1 MTSRGHDFNWSR
13 IPRPDRS
20 GVTPLY
26 HQVEEILRQAIRS
39 GDLTPGQPFP
49 SEPELADLLG
59 VSRLTIRRSLGDLER
74 TGLIVRRHGVGTFV
88 AQVSGTQIIPSSLS
102 FTRNMAMVGLKASSR
117 ILSVGEMPSPPRVS
131 DHIGLS
137 EGDPVLHLE
146 RLRLADGQPVAL
158 ESTYL
163 VRSAVPTIDVEAVT
177 DGSLYE
183 YLASQHGI
191 DLVAMDQTMEP
202 MLLSPAEAE
211 LLDSNP
217 GAPAIL
223 SEIVGYSQDG
233 TPIEYTRSLT
243 PAGRARFHFHFR
255 KGDVGRRGFL
265 RETAEPGD
273 GTVGEES

>member
-1 MTSRGHDFNWSR
+1 M
-13 IPRPDRS
+13 
-20 GVTPLY
+20 VPLY

-39 GDLTPGQPFP
+39 GELTPGQPFP

-74 TGLIVRRHGVGTFV
+74 AGLIVRRHGVGTFV
-88 AQVSGTQIIPSSLS
+88 AQVSSTQIIPSSLS
-102 FTRNMAMVGLKASSR
+102 FTKNMEMVGLEASSR
-117 ILSVGEMPSPPRVS
+117 VLSIGEVGSPVRVAA
-131 DHIGLS
+131 HLGLS
-137 EGDPVLHLE
+137 GGDPVILLE
-146 RLRLADGQPVAL
+146 RLRYADGQPVAL
-158 ESTYL
+158 EATYL
-163 VRSAVPTIDVEAVT
+163 ERSVVPEIDAEAVT

-202 MLLSPAEAE
+202 ILLSPVEAE

-255 KGDVGRRGFL
+255 NGDVGRRGFL
-265 RETAEPGD
+265 RDTDEAGGD
-273 GTVGEES
+273 TEEDGS